1 MLNPWIYRA
10 PAVGWGFLILY
21 ICLAPVDDLDPGF
34 TIQISDKL
42 ILFILYFSWVVL
54 LYFGSSRAYKRRL
67 SRRKM
72 LTYWITAA
80 IIGAAVEL
88 LQDTMDFG
96 RTADVMDGLANTAGA
111 MIGIISS
118 RLFHKIVE

>member
-10 PAVGWGFLILY
+10 PAIGWGFLILY
-21 ICLAPVDDLDPGF
+21 ICLAPVEDLDPGF
-34 TIQISDKL
+34 SIEISDKL
-42 ILFILYFSWVVL
+42 VHFILYFSWVVL

-80 IIGAAVEL
+80 IIGGVVEM
-88 LQDTMDFG
+88 LQGAMELGRNADF
-96 RTADVMDGLANTAGA
+96 MDGLANTAGA
-111 MIGIISS
+111 MIGIIAS
-118 RLFHKIVE
+118 RLFHKILE